1 MDNNTQ
7 FAIKNF
13 KSWSSHDGGGFQF
26 SLYVDGK
33 KFAIVTD
40 DGWGGP
46 VDVQCIFASQLESLE
61 KYVSQFKWQYKGAEY
76 DMDLEVW
83 ISNLVSEYMFNKKLE
98 KAKKKGIT
106 FKLLDD
112 GKDVFRTLNT
122 LDLAKAKA
130 YLDSKFANNY
140 QLI

>member
-1 MDNNTQ
+1 M
-7 FAIKNF
+7 
-13 KSWSSHDGGGFQF
+13 
-26 SLYVDGK
+26 
-33 KFAIVTD
+33 TD

-61 KYVSQFKWQYKGAEY
+61 KYVSQFKWQYEGAEY